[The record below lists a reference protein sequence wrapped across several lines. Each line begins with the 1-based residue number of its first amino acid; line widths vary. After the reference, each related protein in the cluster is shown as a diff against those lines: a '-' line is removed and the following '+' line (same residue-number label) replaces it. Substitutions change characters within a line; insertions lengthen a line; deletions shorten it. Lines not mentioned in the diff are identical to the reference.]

1 MRKSGGSM
9 IQVPREIISGM
20 MFALVPGFFLVSQG
34 YRRSGTPRRPRRR
47 NFLRLITIGFGA
59 GIFFSGLML
68 LIRSKVANRTSASSD
83 LD

>member
-20 MFALVPGFFLVSQG
+20 MFALVPGFFLVLKVIDDPG
-34 YRRSGTPRRPRRR
+34 LHGVRGVEI
-47 NFLRLITIGFGA
+47 LRLITIGFGA
-59 GIFFSGLML
+59 GVFFAGLL
-68 LIRSKVANRTSASSD
+68 LRIRSKGANRTSASSD

>member
-20 MFALVPGFFLVSQG
+20 MFALVPGFFLVLKVIDDPG
-34 YRRSGTPRRPRRR
+34 LHGVRREL
-47 NFLRLITIGFGA
+47 LRLITIGFGA